1 MNTNLTD
8 AAARVGLAAFYRD
21 TLLNDVM
28 PFWLRHGLDREHG
41 GILTCLDRD
50 GSIVDTDKSV
60 WFQGRAAWMFATLAN
75 TTASSPSPPSG
86 ERAGVRGQTPPS
98 PQTAPTYSA
107 APPPHP
113 QSLSPDG
120 GEGGPRCADF
130 LAAAR
135 SCIEFLRAHCAAP
148 DGKLYFTVTREGQ
161 PLRMRRYVYSESFA
175 AIGNAA
181 FAKATGDARAAEDAL
196 KLFATYLHHSFTPG
210 VMPPKFEATRPSKGI
225 GPHMIGIATAQE
237 LRANLGDVTVSG
249 RTCTEW
255 IDRSIAEIE
264 RDFLKP
270 EHRALLECVAPDG
283 SVIDHHEGR
292 TLNPGHAIECAWFVM
307 REGALHGDQKLIQ
320 LGTTILDWMWARG
333 WDTEHG
339 GLLYFTD
346 LLGKPV
352 QEYWHDMKF
361 WWPHNEAII
370 ATLLAWQLTG
380 EARFATMHQQVHN
393 WSFTHFPDREH
404 GEWFGYLH
412 RDGRVSSRAKGTIYK
427 GPFHLPRML
436 WYCWQRLQQA
446 QSPCAES

>member
-1 MNTNLTD
+1 MNSNLTD
-8 AAARVGLAAFYRD
+8 AATRAGLAAFYRD

-28 PFWLRHGLDREHG
+28 PFWLRHGMDREHG

-60 WFQGRAAWMFATLAN
+60 WFQGRAAWMFATVGQCV
-75 TTASSPSPPSG
+75 PP
-86 ERAGVRGQTPPS
+86 
-98 PQTAPTYSA
+98 
-107 APPPHP
+107 
-113 QSLSPDG
+113 
-120 GEGGPRCADF
+120 DF
-130 LAAAR
+130 LTKNPAQAESGNQKDGRDAPSYLAASR
-135 SCIEFLRAHCAAP
+135 SCIEFFRTHCAAP

-175 AIGNAA
+175 AIANAA
-181 FAKATGDARAAEDAL
+181 FGKASGDARAAEDAV
-196 KLFATYLHHSFTPG
+196 KFFATYLHHSFTPG
-210 VMPPKFEATRPSKGI
+210 VMPPKFAATRPMKGI

-270 EHRALLECVAPDG
+270 EHRALLECVALDG

-292 TLNPGHAIECAWFVM
+292 TLNPGHALECAWFVM
-307 REGALHGDQKLIQ
+307 HEGALRGDKGLIQ
-320 LGTTILDWMWARG
+320 LGATILDWMWARG
-333 WDTEHG
+333 WDAEHG

-380 EARFATMHQQVHN
+380 EARFATMHQQVHD

-436 WYCWQRLQQA
+436 WYCWQRLEQA
-446 QSPCAES
+446 EIAAT